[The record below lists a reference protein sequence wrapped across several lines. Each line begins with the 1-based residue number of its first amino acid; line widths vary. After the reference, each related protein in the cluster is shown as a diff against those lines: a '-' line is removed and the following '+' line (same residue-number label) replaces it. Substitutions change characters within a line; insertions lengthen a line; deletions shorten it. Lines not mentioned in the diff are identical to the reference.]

1 MKHNMKYIKLGKLKT
16 NVTKAY
22 DSLVDWWES
31 KYGQLRECTQFAAYL
46 VIHSKPKQYI
56 YILTG

>member
-1 MKHNMKYIKLGKLKT
+1 MKHNMKYIKLVKLKT

-31 KYGQLRECTQFAAYL
+31 KYEQLSKRTQFAVYL
-46 VIHSKPKQYI
+46 VIHKFSCVFGNTQI
-56 YILTG
+56 

>member
-1 MKHNMKYIKLGKLKT
+1 MKHSMKYIKLVKIKT

-31 KYGQLRECTQFAAYL
+31 RCGQPGECTQFAVSL
-46 VIHSKPKQYI
+46 QY
-56 YILTG
+56 TQA